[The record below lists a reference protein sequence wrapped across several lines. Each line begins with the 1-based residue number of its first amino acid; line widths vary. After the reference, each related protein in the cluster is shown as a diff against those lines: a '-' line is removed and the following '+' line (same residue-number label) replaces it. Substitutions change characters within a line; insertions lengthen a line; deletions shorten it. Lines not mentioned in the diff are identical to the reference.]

1 MKFIVMDEKK
11 KEIARKQFDEY
22 YSKCAFAIQKYVA
35 FFMNKPR
42 RDLFDEK
49 IAECPS
55 EFKDSS
61 GNTHKFKLDMVRRDY
76 NLDLSRLNAKVVKD
90 EISKI
95 FHMAS
100 YPIRAAVLASINIDA
115 LDLDERK
122 KITNI
127 VFTVDPRNSTIVV
140 IDRNDRMWSDYRI
153 KNDKFRLGIVWC

>member
-1 MKFIVMDEKK
+1 MSSEEEK

-22 YSKCAFAIQKYVA
+22 YCKCASAIQKYVA
-35 FFMNKPR
+35 YFMNKPR

-49 IAECPS
+49 VSECPS
-55 EFKDSS
+55 EFKDAS
-61 GNTHKFKLDMVRRDY
+61 GTIHKLKLDMVSSDY
-76 NLDLSRLNAKVVKD
+76 NLDLSRLNSKTVKD

-95 FHMAS
+95 YHMAS

-140 IDRNDRMWSDYRI
+140 IDRNNREWSHDRI

>member
-1 MKFIVMDEKK
+1 MSSDEEK

-22 YSKCAFAIQKYVA
+22 YSKCACPIQKYVA
-35 FFMNKPR
+35 YFMNKPR

-49 IAECPS
+49 VEDCPS
-55 EFKDSS
+55 EFKDAS
-61 GNTHKFKLDMVRRDY
+61 GNTHKLKLDMVSRDY
-76 NLDLSRLNAKVVKD
+76 NLDLSRLNSKVVKD

-95 FHMAS
+95 FHMTA

-127 VFTVDPRNSTIVV
+127 VFTVDPHNSTIVV
-140 IDRNDRMWSDYRI
+140 IDKNDRTWTEDRI
-153 KNDKFRLGIVWC
+153 KTDKFRLGIVWC